1 MADNKTGSLERS
13 KLALARC
20 KGRGG
25 GGGRRETASTCE
37 RGQMIFAINGRPGYL
52 RSSPAMTLMHDVC
65 DVESSPVAG
74 LFTESNERRGTHRGP
89 PHRGNEGTTCNGG
102 RGEFVK

>member
-1 MADNKTGSLERS
+1 
-13 KLALARC
+13 
-20 KGRGG
+20 
-25 GGGRRETASTCE
+25 
-37 RGQMIFAINGRPGYL
+37 MIFAINGRPGYL

-74 LFTESNERRGTHRGP
+74 LFTESNEKEGLVGGPLIEVMRGQRA
-89 PHRGNEGTTCNGG
+89 RG